1 MSRANSVKV
10 AQLLRA
16 QQRAESR
23 LVLVTQAI
31 AEYNAAIDTVNALD
45 PTVNHPYM
53 DLTEVWK
60 TPKD

>member
-1 MSRANSVKV
+1 MSRVNSVKV

-16 QQRAESR
+16 QQRAEAR

-31 AEYNAAIDTVNALD
+31 AEYNSAIDTVNSLD
-45 PTVNHPYM
+45 PTINHPYM

-60 TPKD
+60 TPQD